1 MTGFDA
7 RADLLDYLQGARE
20 TLLWKLDG
28 LGEYDIRRPL
38 TPTGTNL
45 LGLVKHQAGGE
56 LIYFGD
62 VFGRPHG
69 ERLPWLE
76 DGAGRNAGMW
86 AAPDETRDFIT
97 GLYRR
102 AWKHADATIAELP
115 LDAPATVPWWGGATV
130 TLCHILV
137 HMTAE
142 TQRHAW
148 RRRHRPGT
156 DRRIRRPAARQQQHV
171 LGRPRLVARLPGSGG
186 AGCQGG
192 RVNQGWHGHCR
203 ARRPVPRTT
212 ATGQWQRVTQ
222 CWPTEPRSMPANAPW
237 P

>member
-7 RADLLDYLQGARE
+7 KASLLEYLNGARK

-56 LIYFGD
+56 LMYFCD
-62 VFGRPHG
+62 LFGRPHG

-76 DGAGRNAGMW
+76 PGAGQNADMW
-86 AAPDETRDFIT
+86 ATPEETRDFIT

-102 AWKHADATIAELP
+102 AWQHADGAIAALP
-115 LDAPATVPWWGGATV
+115 LDAAAAVPWWGGAET
-130 TLCHILV
+130 TLGGILV

-142 TQRHAW
+142 TQRHAGHADIVRELIDGSAGLLDGMSNLPHGDPAWW
-148 RRRHRPGT
+148 RGYREQVER
-156 DRRIRRPAARQQQHV
+156 AA
-171 LGRPRLVARLPGSGG
+171 G
-186 AGCQGG
+186 A
-192 RVNQGWHGHCR
+192 
-203 ARRPVPRTT
+203 
-212 ATGQWQRVTQ
+212 VT
-222 CWPTEPRSMPANAPW
+222 S
-237 P
+237 

>member
-1 MTGFDA
+1 MEPIVDPALGAESSYRTGILPRVTGFDVK
-7 RADLLDYLQGARE
+7 ADLLDYLRGARE

-69 ERLPWLE
+69 EHLPWLA
-76 DGAGRNAGMW
+76 DGADPNAGMW
-86 AAPDETRDFIT
+86 ATPSETRDSIT

-102 AWKHADATIAELP
+102 ACKHADATIAELP
-115 LDAPATVPWWGGATV
+115 LDSPATVPWWGEGATV
-130 TLCHILV
+130 TLCQILV

-142 TQRHAW
+142 TQRHAGHADIV
-148 RRRHRPGT
+148 RELIDGS
-156 DRRIRRPAARQQQHV
+156 V
-171 LGRPRLVARLPGSGG
+171 GLLPGSSNMSCDDPAWWRDYRDQVESAARA
-186 AGCQGG
+186 AG
-192 RVNQGWHGHCR
+192 
-203 ARRPVPRTT
+203 
-212 ATGQWQRVTQ
+212 
-222 CWPTEPRSMPANAPW
+222 S
-237 P
+237 